1 VLSKFFQN
9 FLAIKIS
16 KIEKIGIISLN
27 CPENINILSFEMLK
41 EINQA
46 LKEFEADNEVK
57 IILLKAEPVFS
68 KNGRKIF
75 SAGVDLKKYD
85 EKFKLAEEN
94 PEKFKENLKKSR
106 KFISKIEKLKK
117 PVIACVDGLAV
128 GGAFEMILACDLI
141 LASEEAS
148 FALSEVNIGLIPGY
162 GGIRRLLEL
171 IGKKKTFE
179 IAANG
184 HKISADEAINLSI
197 ISEIYPVSEFNE
209 KILEYCRNLSKKSSN
224 SLWLIKDTI
233 NRLSAGQDKVEIE
246 NFMKAIT
253 SNDAREGVA
262 AFLEKRE
269 PRFL

>member
-1 VLSKFFQN
+1 MFH
-9 FLAIKIS
+9 KILTS
-16 KIEKIGIISLN
+16 KIERIGIISLN
-27 CPENINILSFEMLK
+27 YPKNMNILSFEMLK
-41 EINQA
+41 EIHQA
-46 LKEFEADNEVK
+46 LKIFEADNEVK
-57 IILLKAEPVFS
+57 IILLKAEPAFS

-85 EKFKLAEEN
+85 EKFKLVEEN
-94 PEKFKENLKKSR
+94 PEKFKEILEKSR

-117 PVIACVDGLAV
+117 PVIAGVDGLAV

-179 IAANG
+179 IIASG
-184 HKISADEAINLSI
+184 KTIFADEAVNLGI
-197 ISEIYPVSEFNE
+197 TAGIYPVSDFQE
-209 KILEYCRNLSKKSSN
+209 KILEYCKNLSEKSSN
-224 SLWLIKDTI
+224 SMRLIKDTI
-233 NRLSAGQDKVEIE
+233 NKLSNFSDKVEIE
-246 NFMKAIT
+246 NFMEAVS

-269 PRFL
+269 PRF